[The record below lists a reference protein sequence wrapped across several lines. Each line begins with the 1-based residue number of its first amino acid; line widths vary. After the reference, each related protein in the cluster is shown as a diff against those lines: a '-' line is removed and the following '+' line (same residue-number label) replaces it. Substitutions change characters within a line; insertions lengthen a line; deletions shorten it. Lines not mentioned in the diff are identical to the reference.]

1 MKLGENHKKERI
13 LRCILNNRSL
23 LIKYWTWSHIYGR
36 FLPFWSWNVLERQY
50 SCSGCLTPP
59 SSLLAHKQLT
69 PNLLLPQLHNA
80 VPESSQWHPGM
91 EIGSVLKKPKRTH
104 KTQLLCKLPWDWTG
118 WTTSDQHF
126 LSSFLFLLLLC
137 VLQSPG
143 ITESTFPALL
153 SGAIAYFLYLD
164 KLKRRTGVLAGSDSW
179 CCFYGGRLTVNWIV
193 PRVQSSAL
201 STESF
206 PSLHIPRVLTTS
218 SHSSLQY

>member
-1 MKLGENHKKERI
+1 MHSLRAPNDTQEWKWAWRIMGWQSNGLSIKNTQKNPQKTTPLQEDSVSMRLNRLNH
-13 LRCILNNRSL
+13 LRS
-23 LIKYWTWSHIYGR
+23 T
-36 FLPFWSWNVLERQY
+36 LP
-50 SCSGCLTPP
+50 
-59 SSLLAHKQLT
+59 
-69 PNLLLPQLHNA
+69 
-80 VPESSQWHPGM
+80 
-91 EIGSVLKKPKRTH
+91 
-104 KTQLLCKLPWDWTG
+104 
-118 WTTSDQHF
+118 
-126 LSSFLFLLLLC
+126 LFPLFPLLLC
-137 VLQSPG
+137 VLQSSG

-164 KLKRRTGVLAGSDSW
+164 KVKRRSGVLAGSDSW